1 METRVKNSR
10 IWCVVILALVAGAC
24 GDKEPEG
31 AGKTEA
37 VASGGELS
45 PPATGKIIDVKMI
58 TDDKGNYYE
67 PAAIH
72 AGPGDV
78 LRFTLV
84 SGVHNV
90 NFLPDSNAN
99 MRGLPEAS
107 ELLQLP
113 GQTLDVP
120 VTFAE
125 GSYFFQCD
133 PHAVLG
139 MTGRLHVD
147 DDDNDDNDE

>member
-1 METRVKNSR
+1 MPSSTIFWVFS
-10 IWCVVILALVAGAC
+10 LALVTAACSTEKRDAPGA
-24 GDKEPEG
+24 E
-31 AGKTEA
+31 
-37 VASGGELS
+37 SGGDGAS
-45 PPATGKIIDVKMI
+45 AAPAAATGKIIEVKLI

-72 AGPGDV
+72 AQSGDV

-84 SGVHNV
+84 TGVHNV
-90 NFLPDSNAN
+90 NFLPDSNAGKQ
-99 MRGLPEAS
+99 GLPAAS
-107 ELLQLP
+107 DLLQLP

-125 GSYFFQCD
+125 GSYYFQCD

-139 MTGRLHVD
+139 MIGRLHVGD
-147 DDDNDDNDE
+147 DDDDDDAE

>member
-1 METRVKNSR
+1 MPSSK
-10 IWCVVILALVAGAC
+10 ILWGLLLSLASFACSAEKRDAPGAERA
-24 GDKEPEG
+24 DDAAP
-31 AGKTEA
+31 APA
-37 VASGGELS
+37 
-45 PPATGKIIDVKMI
+45 ATGRIIEVKMI

-72 AGPGDV
+72 AETGDV

-90 NFLPDSNAN
+90 NFLPDSNAAKQ
-99 MRGLPEAS
+99 GLPPAS
-107 ELLQLP
+107 DLLQLP

-125 GSYFFQCD
+125 GSYYFQCD
-133 PHAVLG
+133 PHALLG
-139 MTGRLHVD
+139 MMGRLHVQD
-147 DDDNDDNDE
+147 DDDDDDDS